1 MTASEAIKILKKDS
15 CYECSQGTD
24 SPLNCE
30 YVECRV
36 SKATRVAIK
45 ALEEVE
51 QYRAIGTPEE
61 CRAAVEKQKEIKP
74 KELKNIYPSGQY
86 ECPVCG
92 YCVGKHKYFK
102 STPLGETLANCKME
116 FNYCPE
122 CGQKLDWSDEDENKI

>member
-1 MTASEAIKILKKDS
+1 MTEQEAIAVFEEILAIDYRDTIPKYYKAMELAVKD
-15 CYECSQGTD
+15 
-24 SPLNCE
+24 
-30 YVECRV
+30 
-36 SKATRVAIK
+36 IK
-45 ALEEVE
+45 EIQ

-116 FNYCPE
+116 FNYCPD
-122 CGQKLDWSDEDENKI
+122 CGQKLDWSDEE